1 MIDCVTME
9 GDQASS
15 KGVISGGYLGK
26 TSDKLAMYKS
36 RVEARSQAD
45 QVGQQ
50 LDAANEALR
59 KSREQLETVNKQ
71 ISKVDRRRAQMETT
85 MDEWRGKVKALE
97 RELADMT
104 KRHATAEAA
113 LTAKKSE
120 LGGVVKT
127 LEDAEADRADNSQ
140 VWKLTRVFTVCFFYH
155 TVFQ

>member
-1 MIDCVTME
+1 
-9 GDQASS
+9 
-15 KGVISGGYLGK
+15 
-26 TSDKLAMYKS
+26 
-36 RVEARSQAD
+36 
-45 QVGQQ
+45 
-50 LDAANEALR
+50 
-59 KSREQLETVNKQ
+59 
-71 ISKVDRRRAQMETT
+71 METT

-140 VWKLTRVFTVCFFYH
+140 VWKLTRVFTVFYCRMVIRQLFPKLRKKEVTAH
-155 TVFQ
+155 IMSDFTKNTNMSGN

>member
-1 MIDCVTME
+1 
-9 GDQASS
+9 
-15 KGVISGGYLGK
+15 
-26 TSDKLAMYKS
+26 
-36 RVEARSQAD
+36 
-45 QVGQQ
+45 
-50 LDAANEALR
+50 
-59 KSREQLETVNKQ
+59 
-71 ISKVDRRRAQMETT
+71 METT

-97 RELADMT
+97 REIADMT

-140 VWKLTRVFTVCFFYH
+140 VWKLTGVFTVCYFQINNQCWVGKFSL